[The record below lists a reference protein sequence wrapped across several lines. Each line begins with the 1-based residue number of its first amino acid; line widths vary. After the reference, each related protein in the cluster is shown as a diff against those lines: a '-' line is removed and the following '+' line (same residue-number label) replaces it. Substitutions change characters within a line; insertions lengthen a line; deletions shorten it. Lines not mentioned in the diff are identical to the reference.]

1 MPGRRKPSTP
11 MPSGSPASASAPN
24 RYWPD
29 DRSQCSRYEGTP
41 ARSSLTMSVAT
52 PATGARSAAPS
63 GAISSCRSAPHSRA
77 SRSAASGP
85 VIRISARPWVRSV
98 TLANSSGAASAA
110 SVVSHPATCAAV
122 PGGASTSHS
131 RGPEPTASQ
140 SPSGPSRPARPNCK
154 PSALA
159 APPFHGAFSWTLASG
174 VQSVMVSGAS
184 LRRALTSQPACT
196 RTGGAGAIGLRAT
209 GAPSAVGAPAFPCSD
224 THPAPFGIHVGEV
237 LGHPGGD
244 QPAAG
249 QPDGDPGTRRGQGRL
264 DLREADRAAERGRH
278 AAGGHPARDA
288 RPVEDLASLGR
299 DHGPV
304 LRLQADK
311 TRPAARAALPAAR
324 PAACLVLPGE
334 LGLAEEVVLV
344 ELDGPVQAGAEAA
357 GQPVGVLPDDEVTL
371 LQPQDA
377 LRLHPERRDPQVAA
391 AVHQRLPDVQPVG
404 GRDVQLVAE
413 LAGEP
418 DPPQHAPVH
427 PGHPAGPHLH
437 VAERLVGQVHAFG
450 DP

>member
-1 MPGRRKPSTP
+1 MV
-11 MPSGSPASASAPN
+11 
-24 RYWPD
+24 
-29 DRSQCSRYEGTP
+29 
-41 ARSSLTMSVAT
+41 SSLMMSVAT
-52 PATGARSAAPS
+52 PATPDRSAAPS
-63 GAISSCRSAPHSRA
+63 GAMSSCRSAPHSRA

-131 RGPEPTASQ
+131 PGPEPTTSQ
-140 SPSGPSRPARPNCK
+140 SPAGPSRPARPNGT

-159 APPFHGAFSWTLASG
+159 APPFRGAFNWTLASG
-174 VQSVMVSGAS
+174 VQSVIVSGAA
-184 LRRALTSQPACT
+184 LRHPLTSQPACT
-196 RTGGAGAIGLRAT
+196 RTGGTGAIGLRAT
-209 GAPSAVGAPAFPCSD
+209 GAPSAAGTPAFPCSD

-264 DLREADRAAERGRH
+264 DLREADRAAKRGRH

-288 RPVEDLASLGR
+288 RPVEDLARLGR

-311 TRPAARAALPAAR
+311 TRPAAAFS
-324 PAACLVLPGE
+324 AACLVLPGE
-334 LGLAEEVVLV
+334 LGLAEEVFLV

-357 GQPVGVLPDDEVTL
+357 GQPVGILPDDEVAL

-391 AVHQRLPDVQPVG
+391 AVQQRLPDVQPVS

-427 PGHPAGPHLH
+427 PGHPAGPYLH
-437 VAERLVGQVHAFG
+437 VAERLVGQVHVFS

>member
-11 MPSGSPASASAPN
+11 MPSGSPAPASAPN

-29 DRSQCSRYEGTP
+29 DHSQCRRYEGTP

-52 PATGARSAAPS
+52 PATGTRSAAPS

-131 RGPEPTASQ
+131 RGPDPTASQ
-140 SPSGPSRPARPNCK
+140 SPSRVGSGEPAQTRPARPNGT

-174 VQSVMVSGAS
+174 VQSVMVSGAA
-184 LRRALTSQPACT
+184 LRHPLTSQPAWT
-196 RTGGAGAIGLRAT
+196 RTGGTGVIGLRAT
-209 GAPSAVGAPAFPCSD
+209 GAPSAAGAPALPCSD

-288 RPVEDLASLGR
+288 RPVENLA
-299 DHGPV
+299 
-304 LRLQADK
+304 RL
-311 TRPAARAALPAAR
+311 
-324 PAACLVLPGE
+324 
-334 LGLAEEVVLV
+334 
-344 ELDGPVQAGAEAA
+344 
-357 GQPVGVLPDDEVTL
+357 
-371 LQPQDA
+371 
-377 LRLHPERRDPQVAA
+377 
-391 AVHQRLPDVQPVG
+391 
-404 GRDVQLVAE
+404 
-413 LAGEP
+413 
-418 DPPQHAPVH
+418 
-427 PGHPAGPHLH
+427 
-437 VAERLVGQVHAFG
+437 
-450 DP
+450 